1 MSNDAPPQS
10 RKTLWLVAAVCIA
23 PFVASFAA
31 YYFYQPEGRVN
42 YGELMADKQLP
53 DAMLKLVDGSAFSLA
68 QLRGKWLFVT
78 VDDAACDAYCEKKL
92 WQIRQVRK
100 TQGKYP
106 ERIERVW
113 LITGGGQ
120 PAERLRS
127 EFEGTWLVN
136 VAGSAV
142 AGSAAA
148 GSALL
153 EALPHAGAR
162 TDHIYLVDP
171 LGNLV
176 LRYPREADPSR
187 MKNDLNRLLRVSRI
201 G

>member
-23 PFVASFAA
+23 PFIASYTA

-53 DAMLKLVDGSAFSLA
+53 AAALKLTDGKAFALS

-113 LITGGGQ
+113 LVTGGGQ
-120 PAERLRS
+120 PAPRLRE
-127 EFEGTWLVN
+127 EFEGTWLVD
-136 VAGSAV
+136 
-142 AGSAAA
+142 AA
-148 GSALL
+148 GSTVL

-176 LRYPREADPSR
+176 LRYPRDADPSR
-187 MKNDLNRLLRVSRI
+187 MRKDLERLLKISRI

>member
-1 MSNDAPPQS
+1 MSNDVPSQS
-10 RKTLWLVAAVCIA
+10 RKILWLVAAVCIA
-23 PFVASFAA
+23 PFVASFVA
-31 YYFYQPEGRVN
+31 YYFYQPDGRVN
-42 YGELMADKQLP
+42 YGELMADQQLP
-53 DAMLKLVDGSAFSLA
+53 ATVLKLGDGKSFSFP

-92 WQIRQVRK
+92 WQMRQVRK

-113 LITGGGQ
+113 LITGGGE
-120 PAERLRS
+120 PAPRLRA
-127 EFEGTWLVN
+127 EFEGTWLVDA
-136 VAGSAV
+136 AGSAV
-142 AGSAAA
+142 
-148 GSALL
+148 L

-162 TDHIYLVDP
+162 SDHIYLVDP

-187 MKNDLNRLLRVSRI
+187 MRKDLERLLKVSRI

>member
-1 MSNDAPPQS
+1 M
-10 RKTLWLVAAVCIA
+10 AAHF
-23 PFVASFAA
+23 PL
-31 YYFYQPEGRVN
+31 Q
-42 YGELMADKQLP
+42 
-53 DAMLKLVDGSAFSLA
+53 

-113 LITGGGQ
+113 LVTGGGQ
-120 PAERLRS
+120 PAERLRT
-127 EFEGTWLVN
+127 EYDGTWMVMQ
-136 VAGSAV
+136 
-142 AGSAAA
+142 
-148 GSALL
+148 
-153 EALPHAGAR
+153 AR
-162 TDHIYLVDP
+162 RQSRCSKPCRMPARARDHIYLVDP

-176 LRYPREADPSR
+176 LRYPRDADPSR
-187 MKNDLNRLLRVSRI
+187 MKKDLDRLLKVSRI

>member
-1 MSNDAPPQS
+1 MSKDVPPQS
-10 RKTLWLVAAVCIA
+10 RRTLWLVAAVCIA

-31 YYFYQPEGRVN
+31 YYFYQPDGRVN

-53 DAMLKLVDGSAFSLA
+53 DAVLKLTDGKPFALS

-113 LITGGGQ
+113 LVTGGGQ
-120 PAERLRS
+120 PAPRLRT
-127 EFEGTWLVN
+127 EYEGTWMV
-136 VAGSAV
+136 V
-142 AGSAAA
+142 AA
-148 GSALL
+148 GSTVLD
-153 EALPHAGAR
+153 ALPHAGAR

-176 LRYPREADPSR
+176 LRYPRDADPSR
-187 MKNDLNRLLRVSRI
+187 MRKDLERLLKVSRI

>member
-1 MSNDAPPQS
+1 MSKDVPPQS
-10 RKTLWLVAAVCIA
+10 RRTLWLVAAVCIA

-31 YYFYQPEGRVN
+31 YYFYQPDGRVN
-42 YGELMADKQLP
+42 YGELMADRQLP
-53 DAMLKLVDGSAFSLA
+53 DAVLKLTDGKTFALS

-78 VDDAACDAYCEKKL
+78 VDDAACNAYCEKKL

-113 LITGGGQ
+113 LVTGGGQ
-120 PAERLRS
+120 PAPRLRT
-127 EFEGTWLVN
+127 EYEGTWMVD
-136 VAGSAV
+136 AASSAV
-142 AGSAAA
+142 
-148 GSALL
+148 LD
-153 EALPHAGAR
+153 ALPYAGAR
-162 TDHIYLVDP
+162 IDHIYLVDP

-176 LRYPREADPSR
+176 LRYPRDADPSR
-187 MKNDLNRLLRVSRI
+187 MRKDLERLLKVSRI

>member
-23 PFVASFAA
+23 PFIASFAA

-42 YGELMADKQLP
+42 YGELMADRQLP
-53 DAMLKLVDGSAFSLA
+53 AVALKLVDGSAFSLA

-78 VDDAACDAYCEKKL
+78 VDDAACDAHCEKKL

-136 VAGSAV
+136 VS
-142 AGSAAA
+142 GSAAA
-148 GSALL
+148 SSALL

-187 MKNDLNRLLRVSRI
+187 MKKDLDRLLRVSRI

>member
-1 MSNDAPPQS
+1 MSNDAPSQS

-23 PFVASFAA
+23 PFIASFAA

-42 YGELMADKQLP
+42 YGELMADRQLP
-53 DAMLKLVDGSAFSLA
+53 AAALKLIDGSAFSLA

-136 VAGSAV
+136 ATSSAV
-142 AGSAAA
+142 
-148 GSALL
+148 L

-187 MKNDLNRLLRVSRI
+187 MKKDLDRLLRVSRI

>member
-23 PFVASFAA
+23 PFVASFTA
-31 YYFYQPEGRVN
+31 YYFYQPDGRVN

-53 DAMLKLVDGSAFSLA
+53 DATLKLSDGKMFALS

-120 PAERLRS
+120 PAQRLRE
-127 EFEGTWLVN
+127 EFDGTWLVN
-136 VAGSAV
+136 AAGSAV
-142 AGSAAA
+142 
-148 GSALL
+148 LD
-153 EALPHAGAR
+153 ALPHAGTR
-162 TDHIYLVDP
+162 SDHIYLVDP

-176 LRYPREADPSR
+176 LRYPRDADPSR
-187 MKNDLNRLLRVSRI
+187 MKKDLDRLLKVSRI

>member
-1 MSNDAPPQS
+1 M
-10 RKTLWLVAAVCIA
+10 AAVCIA
-23 PFVASFAA
+23 PFVASFVA
-31 YYFYQPEGRVN
+31 YYFYQPDGRVN
-42 YGELMADKQLP
+42 YGELMADQQLP
-53 DAMLKLVDGSAFSLA
+53 ATVLKLGDGKSFSFP

-92 WQIRQVRK
+92 WQMRQVRK

-113 LITGGGQ
+113 LITGGGE
-120 PAERLRS
+120 PAPRLRA
-127 EFEGTWLVN
+127 EFEGTWLVDA
-136 VAGSAV
+136 AGSAV
-142 AGSAAA
+142 
-148 GSALL
+148 L

-162 TDHIYLVDP
+162 SDHIYLVDP

-187 MKNDLNRLLRVSRI
+187 MRKDLERLLKVSRI

>member
-1 MSNDAPPQS
+1 MSNDVQPQS

-31 YYFYQPEGRVN
+31 YYFYQPDGRVN
-42 YGELMADKQLP
+42 YGELMADRQLP
-53 DAMLKLVDGSAFSLA
+53 DAALKLTDGKAFALS

-92 WQIRQVRK
+92 WQMRQVRK

-120 PAERLRS
+120 PSPRLRA
-127 EFEGTWLVN
+127 EFEGTWLVDA
-136 VAGSAV
+136 AGSAV
-142 AGSAAA
+142 
-148 GSALL
+148 L

-162 TDHIYLVDP
+162 SDHVYLVDP

-187 MKNDLNRLLRVSRI
+187 MRKDLERLLKVSRI

>member
-31 YYFYQPEGRVN
+31 YYFYQPDGRVN

-53 DAMLKLVDGSAFSLA
+53 DATLKLTDGKVFALS

-113 LITGGGQ
+113 LITDGGQ

-136 VAGSAV
+136 AAGSAV
-142 AGSAAA
+142 
-148 GSALL
+148 L

-187 MKNDLNRLLRVSRI
+187 MKKDLDRLLRVSRI

>member
-1 MSNDAPPQS
+1 MSKDAPPQS
-10 RKTLWLVAAVCIA
+10 HRTLWLVAAVCIA
-23 PFVASFAA
+23 PFVASFIA

-42 YGELMADKQLP
+42 YGELMTGRQLP
-53 DAMLKLVDGSAFSLA
+53 GNEFRQTDGKPFSFR
-68 QLRGKWLFVT
+68 QLEGKWLFIT
-78 VDDAACDAYCEKKL
+78 VDDAGCDAYCEKKL

-113 LITGGGQ
+113 LIPGGGQ
-120 PAERLRS
+120 PAPRLRK
-127 EFEGTWLVN
+127 EFEGTWLVD

-142 AGSAAA
+142 F
-148 GSALL
+148 
-153 EALPHAGAR
+153 EALPHAGSRA
-162 TDHIYLVDP
+162 DHIYLFDP

-176 LRYPREADPSR
+176 LRYPRDADPSL
-187 MKNDLNRLLRVSRI
+187 MKKDLDRLLKVSRI

>member
-1 MSNDAPPQS
+1 MSNDVPPRS
-10 RKTLWLVAAVCIA
+10 NKTLWLVAAVCLA

-42 YGELMADKQLP
+42 YGDLLEEKQLP
-53 DAMLKLVDGSAFSLA
+53 AVALRLTDGSVFSFK
-68 QLRGKWLFVT
+68 QLEGKWLFVIA
-78 VDDAACDAYCEKKL
+78 DDAACDAYCEKKL

-113 LITGGGQ
+113 LVTGGGK
-120 PAERLRS
+120 PAERLHS
-127 EFEGTWLVN
+127 EYEGTWMVE
-136 VAGSAV
+136 VADR
-142 AGSAAA
+142 
-148 GSALL
+148 ALL
-153 EALPHAGAR
+153 DALPYEGAR

-176 LRYPREADPSR
+176 LRYPRDANPSR
-187 MKNDLNRLLRVSRI
+187 MKKDIERLLRVSRI

>member
-1 MSNDAPPQS
+1 MSKDVPPQS
-10 RKTLWLVAAVCIA
+10 RRTLWLVAAVCIA

-31 YYFYQPEGRVN
+31 YYFYQPGGRVN
-42 YGELMADKQLP
+42 YGELMADRQLP
-53 DAMLKLVDGSAFSLA
+53 AVALKLVDGDVFSLQ
-68 QLRGKWLFVT
+68 QLHGKWLFVT

-113 LITGGGQ
+113 LVTGGGQ
-120 PAERLRS
+120 PAPRLRT
-127 EFEGTWLVN
+127 EYEGTWMVDA
-136 VAGSAV
+136 AGSAV
-142 AGSAAA
+142 
-148 GSALL
+148 LD
-153 EALPHAGAR
+153 ALPYAGAR
-162 TDHIYLVDP
+162 IDHIYLVDP

-176 LRYPREADPSR
+176 LRYPRDADPSR
-187 MKNDLNRLLRVSRI
+187 MRKDLERLLKVSRI

>member
-1 MSNDAPPQS
+1 MSNDAQPQS

-53 DAMLKLVDGSAFSLA
+53 DAALKLVDGSAFSIA

-120 PAERLRS
+120 PAERLRA

-136 VAGSAV
+136 AAGSAV
-142 AGSAAA
+142 
-148 GSALL
+148 LD
-153 EALPHAGAR
+153 ALPHAGAR

>member
-1 MSNDAPPQS
+1 MSDAAAPRS
-10 RKTLWLVAAVCIA
+10 NRTLWLVAAVCVA

-31 YYFYQPEGRVN
+31 YYFYQPEGRLN
-42 YGELMADKQLP
+42 YGELMADRQLP
-53 DAMLKLVDGSAFSLA
+53 VTALKLVDGTAFSLA

-78 VDDAACDAYCEKKL
+78 ADDAACDAYCEKKL

-113 LITGGGQ
+113 LVTGGGR
-120 PAERLRS
+120 PAARLHA
-127 EFEGTWLVN
+127 EYEGTWMVD
-136 VAGSAV
+136 
-142 AGSAAA
+142 AA
-148 GSALL
+148 GASLL
-153 EALPHAGAR
+153 RALPYSGALA
-162 TDHIYLVDP
+162 DHIYLVDP

-176 LRYPREADPSR
+176 LRYPRDADPGR
-187 MKNDLNRLLRVSRI
+187 MKKDLERLLKVSRI

>member
-1 MSNDAPPQS
+1 MSNDVPPQS

-53 DAMLKLVDGSAFSLA
+53 DATLKLVDGSAFSLA
-68 QLRGKWLFVT
+68 RLRGKWLFVT

-136 VAGSAV
+136 VEGSAV
-142 AGSAAA
+142 
-148 GSALL
+148 L

>member
-1 MSNDAPPQS
+1 MSKDVPLQS
-10 RKTLWLVAAVCIA
+10 RRTLWLVAAVCIA
-23 PFVASFAA
+23 PFVASYAA
-31 YYFYQPEGRVN
+31 YYFYQPDGRVN

-53 DAMLKLVDGSAFSLA
+53 DAVLKLTDGKTFALS

-113 LITGGGQ
+113 LVTGGGQ
-120 PAERLRS
+120 PASRLRT
-127 EFEGTWLVN
+127 EYEGTWMVD
-136 VAGSAV
+136 
-142 AGSAAA
+142 AA
-148 GSALL
+148 GSKVLD
-153 EALPHAGAR
+153 ALPYAGSR
-162 TDHIYLVDP
+162 VDHIYLVDP

-176 LRYPREADPSR
+176 LRYPRDADPSR
-187 MKNDLNRLLRVSRI
+187 MRKDLERLLKVSRI

>member
-1 MSNDAPPQS
+1 MSNDAPTQS

-31 YYFYQPEGRVN
+31 YYFYQPDGRVN

-53 DAMLKLVDGSAFSLA
+53 AAALKLVDGDAFSLL

-120 PAERLRS
+120 PGQRLRT
-127 EFEGTWLVN
+127 EFDGTWMVN
-136 VAGSAV
+136 V

-148 GSALL
+148 GSAVI

-187 MKNDLNRLLRVSRI
+187 MRKDLERLLKISRI